1 MIQNQKRKIYSQINL
16 RKTFSFLAVLVSFL
30 AISIQ
35 TSFGQYQKTQKAVN
49 YNVHSNI
56 GGFYESL
63 PVDYASN
70 PTKKYPLIIFLHG
83 VGELGNGTTQLS
95 LVLKNAIPK
104 QLNAGTFP
112 SSFTV
117 GGEKFSFIVISPQFK
132 VSSDM
137 VNAIQAMIDYCTK
150 HYRVDASRIYLTGLS
165 LGGKRTWDFPA
176 STLDRAG
183 MLAAIVP
190 VCSGATGTATQIT
203 NVTQA
208 KLPMW
213 FLNNS
218 GDPYISATKAQD
230 LVNAVNAKMVSPK
243 AKITIHNQS
252 GHDAWTKSYDPN
264 FREGGMNVY
273 EWMLSYKRGDSQTPP
288 PASPIVNVGSDQVIT
303 LPSNSVTLDGSKS
316 AAGSGTITSYAWSK
330 VSGPAATIT
339 SPASAKTT
347 VTSMQAGSYQFKLTV
362 KNSNGISASANVTVT
377 VNEAAISL
385 QSNAGP
391 NMTITLP
398 ASSVTVDGVNSTY
411 PAGSTF
417 KWEKRDGPAGG
428 TITNPTSLKTTIT
441 GLSNVGDY
449 RFQLQITD
457 KNVNISGSSMHVIVQ
472 DAPQS
477 NDPLQSNA
485 GPNKTI
491 TLPTSSVT
499 VDGVNSTYPAGSTF
513 KWEKR
518 DGPAGGTITNPTS
531 LKTTITGLSNAGD
544 YRFQLQITD
553 KNGNF
558 SATSM
563 HVIVKEAPGNV
574 GNTPLHADAG
584 PNQTITLPETEIK
597 LNGSANSTAPEGSTH
612 TWSQTAGPVTAKIA
626 APWSI
631 GTNVTGLTKAG
642 TYQFKL
648 ELKDKDG
655 NTDAASMYVYVKSAE
670 STPVIPLHA
679 DAGPNQTIT
688 LPVTTV
694 KLNGS
699 QNSTAPIGSTHT
711 WSQSTGPVQAKIA
724 APWSIGT
731 DVTGLTVT
739 GDYAFRLLLRDADG
753 NEDVSYVTITV
764 KSAASARTM
773 GSSASNNT
781 QSQPVQA
788 ATPDILTSSTEL
800 EVKINPNPVQSNMNI
815 WISGKPSGKASVKLY
830 NLSGQVLLQQDFV
843 KSGAGTVNKSFNVS
857 KLSPGTYIAQIIVD
871 NQFKKT
877 VKFLK
882 Q

>member
-441 GLSNVGDY
+441 GLSN
-449 RFQLQITD
+449 
-457 KNVNISGSSMHVIVQ
+457 
-472 DAPQS
+472 
-477 NDPLQSNA
+477 
-485 GPNKTI
+485 
-491 TLPTSSVT
+491 
-499 VDGVNSTYPAGSTF
+499 
-513 KWEKR
+513 
-518 DGPAGGTITNPTS
+518 
-531 LKTTITGLSNAGD
+531 AGD